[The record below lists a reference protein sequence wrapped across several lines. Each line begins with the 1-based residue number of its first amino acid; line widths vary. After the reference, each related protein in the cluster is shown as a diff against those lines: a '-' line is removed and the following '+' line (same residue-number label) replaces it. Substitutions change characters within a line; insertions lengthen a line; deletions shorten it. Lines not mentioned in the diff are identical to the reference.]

1 MKRNR
6 RQQKA
11 LEALN
16 LDLFTPE
23 TIQVPS
29 PATLYTR
36 IRRYAEPSESTTA
49 LQDPAYDLA
58 TPSELPPIEELV
70 RLFRHY
76 NWLYFKG
83 NLPSVRIEYSSRM
96 TSAGSYSPRL
106 KLIKISR
113 KYHEIFPEELADTLK
128 HEMLHIVNP
137 RHDAAFKAEAARI
150 GASVKARSHPSLRK
164 PPRYTYVCPNCG
176 LEYPRQK
183 RLRQSSC
190 GKCSPGGRYDERYR
204 LRLKSSLRR
213 PDAEVYS

>member
-1 MKRNR
+1 MKRSR

-11 LEALN
+11 FEALN
-16 LDLFTPE
+16 LDLFQAE

-36 IRRYAEPSESTTA
+36 IRQYSEPSAATTA
-49 LQDPAYDLA
+49 LRDPAYSLA
-58 TPSELPPIEELV
+58 TSNELPPIEELA

-83 NLPSVRIEYSSRM
+83 RLTAVRIEYSNRM
-96 TSAGSYSPRL
+96 TSAGSYSPRQ

-113 KYHEIFPEELADTLK
+113 KYHQIFPEEIADTLK

-150 GASVKARSHPSLRK
+150 GASVKARSHPSLRR
-164 PPRYTYVCPNCG
+164 PPRYIYVCPNCG

-183 RLRQSSC
+183 RLRQASC
-190 GKCSPGGRYDERYR
+190 GKCSRGGRYDERYK
-204 LRLKSSLRR
+204 LKLKGSLRE
-213 PDAEVYS
+213 PVVDVYS

>member
-1 MKRNR
+1 MRRSK

-11 LEALN
+11 FEALN
-16 LDLFTPE
+16 LDLFEPE
-23 TIQVPS
+23 TLQVPS

-36 IRRYAEPSESTTA
+36 IREYAVASAENTVR
-49 LQDPAYDLA
+49 QDPAFGVVVPA
-58 TPSELPPIEELV
+58 ELPPVEELR

-83 NLPSVRIEYSSRM
+83 KLPETRIEYSNRM

-113 KYHEIFPEELADTLK
+113 KYHEIFPEEVADTLK

-137 RHDAAFKAEAARI
+137 HHDAAFKAEAARV

-164 PPRYTYVCPNCG
+164 PPRYVYVCPNCG

-183 RLRQSSC
+183 KLRQSSC
-190 GKCSPGGRYDERYR
+190 GRCSKGGHYDERFK
-204 LRLKSSLRR
+204 LRLKTPSRQ
-213 PDAEVYS
+213 PEVGVYS